1 MRDDAIK
8 TLQGLL
14 KGIKFAMLTTV
25 AEDGSLRS
33 RPMAVPESAFDGDLW
48 FFTEAGAGKV
58 DEVQSDQHVN
68 VVFADLERQRY
79 ISVSGLARVVR
90 DPVTVRERWSAAYT
104 SWFPR
109 GVDDPSLALLRV
121 TVTAAEHWESPSSPV
136 VRILGFARTVATG
149 QREQPGQGTKLDL
162 ERSA

>member
-1 MRDDAIK
+1 MRDEAIR

-33 RPMAVPESAFDGDLW
+33 RPMAVQESEFDGDLW

-58 DEVQSDQHVN
+58 DEVQGDHHVN
-68 VVFADLERQRY
+68 VVFADPDAQRY

-90 DPVTVRERWSAAYT
+90 DPVQVRERWSSTYK
-104 SWFPR
+104 SWFPK

-121 TVTAAEHWESPSSPV
+121 TVTAAEYWESPSSPV
-136 VRILGFARTVATG
+136 VRILGFAKAMATG
-149 QREQPGQGTKLDL
+149 QRQQPGQSTKLDL

>member
-58 DEVQSDQHVN
+58 DEVQGDHHVN
-68 VVFADLERQRY
+68 VVFADPDAQRY

-90 DPVTVRERWSAAYT
+90 DPVTARERWSAAYT

-109 GVDDPSLALLRV
+109 GVDDPLLALLRV
-121 TVTAAEHWESPSSPV
+121 TVTAAEYWESPSSPV